1 MIQFFGPSIILY
13 FWSASA
19 EGSSTL
25 LYIIFALIAYTSVCF
40 LDRSYQRDG
49 KKWKAFQR
57 LGIWSYF
64 RQYFRAGITTESSL
78 DNDQQYIFCS
88 FPHGACKTL
97 QKIFF
102 CSNRMGRFL
111 SFVACLTYL
120 ALQLH
125 KNKAL

>member
-1 MIQFFGPSIILY
+1 MMQFLGPSIILY

-25 LYIIFALIAYTSVCF
+25 LYIIYALIAYTSVCF
-40 LDRSYQRDG
+40 LDRSYRRDG

-64 RQYFRAGITTESSL
+64 AQYFRAGITTESSL

-97 QKIFF
+97 RRMFICFNSMGCFLIFAA
-102 CSNRMGRFL
+102 S
-111 SFVACLTYL
+111 LTYL
-120 ALQLH
+120 APTTPQI
-125 KNKAL
+125 